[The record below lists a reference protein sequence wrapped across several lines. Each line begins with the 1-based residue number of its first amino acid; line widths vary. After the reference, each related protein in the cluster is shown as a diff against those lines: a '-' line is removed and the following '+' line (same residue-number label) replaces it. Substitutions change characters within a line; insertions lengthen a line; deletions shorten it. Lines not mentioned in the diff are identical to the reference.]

1 MARLS
6 AWADSGKT
14 VIASLH
20 DLTLAARYAGRILAL
35 REGRMAGEGA
45 LTPALIRDVFGVES
59 RVRGE
64 GRSVT
69 VDFLES

>member
-1 MARLS
+1 
-6 AWADSGKT
+6 

-35 REGRMAGEGA
+35 KNGQLAGEGTLSSA
-45 LTPALIRDVFGVES
+45 MIRNVFGVES
-59 RVRGE
+59 RLRGE